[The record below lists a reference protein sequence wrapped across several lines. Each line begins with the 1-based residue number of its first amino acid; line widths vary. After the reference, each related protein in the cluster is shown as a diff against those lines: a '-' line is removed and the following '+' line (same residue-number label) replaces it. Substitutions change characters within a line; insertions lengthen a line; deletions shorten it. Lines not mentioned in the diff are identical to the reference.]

1 MIIEKHE
8 TKLTGTWSAEEK
20 DILKDDV
27 TKRIEWLTS
36 HHLKKVATDASGWDI
51 LYQDPNDDRYWE
63 LLYLNSGM
71 HGGGP
76 PSLINISF
84 EDAKNKYHLS
94 STK

>member
-8 TKLTGTWSAEEK
+8 TKLIGNWSGDEK
-20 DILKDDV
+20 GVVKDDV
-27 TKRIEWLTS
+27 SKRIEWLIF
-36 HHLKKVATDASGWDI
+36 HHLKKVIADASGWDI

-63 LLYLNSGM
+63 LLYMNSEM

-84 EDAKNKYHLS
+84 EDAKKKYPLA
-94 STK
+94 K